1 MLRRRRQIGGSVAVV
16 TGASSG
22 VGRAAARAL
31 AERGASVVVAARSEP
46 DLEEAARECRAAGA
60 QALAVP
66 TDVGDE
72 AAVRALARRALDEFG
87 RIDVWVND
95 AGVIAY
101 GHFEDI
107 PSDAYER
114 VIRTNLLGEIYG
126 ARAALEAFH
135 EQRSG
140 VLVNLSSL
148 WGRVTSPYV
157 SPYVVSKFGVR
168 AFSECLRQGL
178 RDQPDT
184 KDIHVCTI
192 LPESIDTPIFRHA
205 ANYSGRSVQAVP
217 PIADP
222 QRVVR
227 AILRCV
233 ERPKPEITVGMAG
246 HLLEWGHA
254 LTPPRLY
261 NRIVPRVFDWTVFG
275 SNGVEPTAGNLF
287 APMAELNRVDGG
299 WRRTPGARWRRR
311 VAVGSVVAAPLIATA
326 LATRGN
332 DGAMT
337 LTRKGGKR

>member
-1 MLRRRRQIGGSVAVV
+1 MLRRRGQISGSVAVV

-31 AERGASVVVAARSEP
+31 AEHGASVVLAARSEP
-46 DLEEAARECRAAGA
+46 DLEDAARECRAADGR
-60 QALAVP
+60 ALVVP

-72 AAVRALARRALDEFG
+72 AAVRALADRALDAFG
-87 RIDVWVND
+87 RIDVWIND

-107 PSDAYER
+107 PSEAYER

-140 VLVNLSSL
+140 VLINLSSL

-178 RDQPDT
+178 RDQPDA

-205 ANYSGRSVQAVP
+205 ANYSGRSVEAVP

-227 AILRCV
+227 AILRCI
-233 ERPKPEITVGMAG
+233 ERPKPETTVGVAG

-254 LTPPRLY
+254 ITPPRLY
-261 NRIVPRVFDWTVFG
+261 NRIVPRVFDWAVFG
-275 SNGVEPTAGNLF
+275 SSRVEPTAGNLF
-287 APMAELNRVDGG
+287 SPMAELNQVDGG
-299 WRRTPGARWRRR
+299 WRKAPAVRWRRR
-311 VAVGSVVAAPLIATA
+311 AAVGGMVAAPLVAAA

-332 DGAMT
+332 DGAKT
-337 LTRKGGKR
+337 LTRKGGRR